1 MSNIILNRLDYLR
14 IKKCLSDALQH
25 KSINENECKTL
36 MRELDSAKIVDPQD
50 VPGNIVTMNSVVK
63 ISFLNNNK
71 QIQFRIVYPDQSNIK
86 ENKISIFSPV
96 ATALIGYKEK
106 DEIEWILPS
115 GLTKIRIDQIIYQP
129 EASGDFDL

>member
-1 MSNIILNRLDYLR
+1 
-14 IKKCLSDALQH
+14 
-25 KSINENECKTL
+25 